1 MFEEATGAKEA
12 DIPVS
17 ADVKSEELVD
27 VCPNCGA
34 LFSQPEGRGHPKK
47 FCSEKCRTAWHHR
60 HPNPANWKDT
70 SRIAV
75 CPMCGKEFTATREYG
90 RLRKY
95 CSRACANRG
104 RANRGRAIEAA
115 ERKEEH
121 EEQ

>member
-1 MFEEATGAKEA
+1 M
-12 DIPVS
+12 
-17 ADVKSEELVD
+17 SEELIHEDEYVD
-27 VCPNCGA
+27 ICPNCGA
-34 LFSQPEGRGHPKK
+34 LFQPSRKGRRKK

-104 RANRGRAIEAA
+104 RAIAA
-115 ERKEEH
+115 VERKEEH
-121 EEQ
+121 DAGSEDG